1 MALAFALGQI
11 KVPRSSLNHQ
21 HESAVLDRILHA
33 AVGRLTGGTS
43 PIGLS
48 LAVLDWAAHLAA
60 SPGRMTELIRCAT
73 LEALRGF
80 DLTMNEMRAQKQ
92 PVLPEIHDRR
102 FTSEAWQKLPY
113 SAWVRQFIAAQHF
126 WDEAVKV
133 HGVSERHQAL
143 LSFLARQALDM
154 IAPSNHL
161 LTNPDILQRSIE
173 SHGVNLLNGW
183 LNALDDVTAFSFGRA
198 APQEDR
204 LRVGID
210 VATTEGVV
218 VARTSIAEIIHYKP
232 RTAFVHSTPVVIV
245 PAWIMKYYILDL
257 SPFNSLIRYLLD
269 QGFSVFIVSWKNPTA
284 EDRNVGFDDYR
295 IFGVNAAIDAARA
308 ITGAEQIHLTGY
320 CLGGTLA
327 AITAAAMGRDG
338 DRHLKSLSL
347 FASQTDF
354 HEAGELRLFI
364 SESQLAM
371 IEDMMWMRGYLHADE
386 MAGTFHILRSN
397 DLIWSRMISNYAMG
411 EREKAADIMQWSDDT
426 TRMPYRMHSEYLRWL
441 YLENRL
447 AEGQLMI
454 DGHPVALRD
463 ITVPIFLV
471 GTEWD
476 HVAPWRSVYKLHL
489 AAESEITFVLAKGG
503 HNAGIVSP
511 PAQTDHHYRI
521 GTQAH
526 DAAYIDP
533 ETWLATHRPTEGS
546 WWPSW
551 VSWLHHLSPEQSI
564 PPPLDH
570 AEMGYPTLGPAPGL
584 YVHD

>member
-1 MALAFALGQI
+1 MI
-11 KVPRSSLNHQ
+11 VPRAHLNEGN
-21 HESAVLDRILHA
+21 ESAVLDRILHA
-33 AVGRLTGGTS
+33 AVGRMTGGTS

-48 LAVLDWAAHLAA
+48 LAVLDWATHLAA
-60 SPGRMTELIRCAT
+60 SPGRMTELMRCAT

-80 DLTMNEMRAQKQ
+80 DLTLNEMRSQNQTA
-92 PVLPEIHDRR
+92 LPESHDRR
-102 FTSEAWQKLPY
+102 FASPAWHKLPY
-113 SAWVRQFIAAQHF
+113 SAWVRQFAAAQHF

-133 HGVSERHQAL
+133 HGVSQRHQAL
-143 LSFLARQALDM
+143 LAFLARQALDM
-154 IAPSNHL
+154 IAPSNYV
-161 LTNPDILQRSIE
+161 LTNPDILKRSVE
-173 SHGVNLLNGW
+173 SQGLNLFNGW
-183 LNALDDVTAFSFGRA
+183 LNALDDLTAISFGHR

-204 LRVGID
+204 LRVGVD

-218 VARTSIAEIIHYKP
+218 IARTSIAEIIHYKP
-232 RTAFVHSTPVVIV
+232 RTEAVHSTPVVIV

-257 SPFNSLIRYLLD
+257 SPSNSLIRHLVD
-269 QGFSVFIVSWKNPTA
+269 QGFSVFVVSWKNPTA
-284 EDRNVGFDDYR
+284 EDRNIGLDDYR
-295 IFGVNAAIDAARA
+295 IQGVNAAIDAARA
-308 ITGAEQIHLTGY
+308 ITGAEQVHLTGY

-327 AITAAAMGRDG
+327 AIAAAAMGRDG
-338 DRHLKSLSL
+338 NNYLKSLSL

-354 HEAGELRLFI
+354 HDAGELRLFI
-364 SESQLAM
+364 SESQLAL
-371 IEDMMWMRGYLHADE
+371 IEDMMWMRGYLQADE

-411 EREKAADIMQWSDDT
+411 EREKSADLMQWSDDA

-454 DGHPVALRD
+454 DGYPVALRD

-511 PAQTDHHYRI
+511 PEQHDRHFRI

-526 DAAYIDP
+526 DAAYMDP
-533 ETWLATHRPTEGS
+533 ETWLSTHQPKEGS
-546 WWPSW
+546 WWPAW
-551 VSWLHHLSPEQSI
+551 FSWLHDLAPEQI
-564 PPPLDH
+564 TPPPLDH
-570 AEMGYPTLGPAPGL
+570 AALGYPSLGPAPGL
-584 YVHD
+584 YIHD